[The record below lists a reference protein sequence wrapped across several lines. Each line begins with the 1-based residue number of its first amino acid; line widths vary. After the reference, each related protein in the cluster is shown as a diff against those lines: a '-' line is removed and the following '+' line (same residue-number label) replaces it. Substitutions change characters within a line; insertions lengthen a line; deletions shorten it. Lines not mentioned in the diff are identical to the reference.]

1 MQETYDKYLD
11 MTEHNNM
18 EAFPTFAEEYE
29 IGIASIESVDSDI
42 YIDRGINASFEK
54 HLKLGEVTSLE
65 ALENYGNGFFKMMTN
80 Q

>member
-42 YIDRGINASFEK
+42 YIDRGINAS
-54 HLKLGEVTSLE
+54 LKSI
-65 ALENYGNGFFKMMTN
+65 
-80 Q
+80 